1 MGGASDVPA
10 DNTPASVPDN
20 SSDEMGNQIPP
31 VQDGGIEDTSGD
43 EEMPSD
49 NAGENP
55 EIPEGGDD
63 STMSIIDQLSDKDRD
78 AVRAY
83 AESLLNRSEAPNEG
97 TQGEESTNQ
106 PIMETL
112 KAKKNEWRRL
122 VENFGP
128 TQDEIS
134 VDSENNKS
142 LAKKSKKSV
151 VQDSPFNAPNFE
163 KE

>member
-1 MGGASDVPA
+1 MDGASDVPA
-10 DNTPASVPDN
+10 DDTPAPAPDN

-31 VQDGGIEDTSGD
+31 VQDGSMEDTSGD
-43 EEMPSD
+43 EEIPSD
-49 NAGENP
+49 NADESP
-55 EIPEGGDD
+55 EMPEGDDD
-63 STMSIIDQLSDKDRD
+63 STMSIIGQLSDKDRD

-106 PIMETL
+106 PMMEAL
-112 KAKKNEWRRL
+112 KAKKSDWRRL

>member
-1 MGGASDVPA
+1 MDGASDVPE
-10 DNTPASVPDN
+10 DDTPTPSPDN
-20 SSDEMGNQIPP
+20 SSDEMDSQVPP

-49 NAGENP
+49 NADESP
-55 EIPEGGDD
+55 EMPEGGDD
-63 STMSIIDQLSDKDRD
+63 STMSIINQLSDKDRD

-97 TQGEESTNQ
+97 PQGEESTNQ
-106 PIMETL
+106 PMMESI
-112 KAKKNEWRRL
+112 KAKKGDWKRL
-122 VENFGP
+122 LENFGP

-142 LAKKSKKSV
+142 LTKKSKKSV